1 MNSDADQAAWLQVR
15 GNGAIK
21 LEVQMTNHSG
31 ASFWRRPGT
40 RPGWW
45 AVGLGLAY
53 GVLSLINSAVFMRLS
68 EDLPWRQTVLPIY
81 GIVMLLC
88 GLAAGLV
95 GAIAIIRQHER
106 SWLVWLTVLAGA
118 LVVAFLLG
126 EFLIPH

>member
-1 MNSDADQAAWLQVR
+1 
-15 GNGAIK
+15 
-21 LEVQMTNHSG
+21 MTNHSG
-31 ASFWRRPGT
+31 ASFWQRPGT
-40 RPGWW
+40 RLSWW

-68 EDLPWRQTVLPIY
+68 EDVPWRQTVLPFY
-81 GIVMLLC
+81 GTVMLLC

-95 GAIAIIRQHER
+95 GTIAIIRQHER

-118 LVVAFLLG
+118 LVVVFLLG

>member
-1 MNSDADQAAWLQVR
+1 
-15 GNGAIK
+15 
-21 LEVQMTNHSG
+21 MTNHSG
-31 ASFWRRPGT
+31 ASFWQRPGT

-68 EDLPWRQTVLPIY
+68 EDVPWRQTVLPFY
-81 GIVMLLC
+81 GSVMLLC
-88 GLAAGLV
+88 ALAAGLV
-95 GAIAIIRQHER
+95 GTIAIIRQHER

-118 LVVAFLLG
+118 LVVVFLLG

>member
-1 MNSDADQAAWLQVR
+1 
-15 GNGAIK
+15 
-21 LEVQMTNHSG
+21 
-31 ASFWRRPGT
+31 
-40 RPGWW
+40 
-45 AVGLGLAY
+45 
-53 GVLSLINSAVFMRLS
+53 
-68 EDLPWRQTVLPIY
+68 VLPFY

-118 LVVAFLLG
+118 LVVVFLLG